1 MEWYQHLTV
10 WLLGFGSLYLIYV
23 GWQHDQE
30 EYMARM
36 TQKERVLKYLQQ
48 GPKDGGFFCYGLR
61 DMGERPIP
69 EYRTRISELEKEGY
83 NIQRFHQDDSPY
95 ILYVLQD
102 DEQEQL
108 FPTDERKTK

>member
-1 MEWYQHLTV
+1 MEWYQHAV
-10 WLLGFGSLYLIYV
+10 AIGVFVLGLYGIYI
-23 GWQHDQE
+23 GWQLDQE
-30 EYMARM
+30 KLMARL

-69 EYRTRISELEKEGY
+69 EYRTRISELEKDGY